1 MIDRRGVHVPV
12 VTRARIKH
20 SEYHLS
26 VWLLYLSPYLGSYES
41 WIRSDQNLTV
51 TTGVGQTLLLQTGV
65 NSGKIGMVVGSMAMF
80 RRTHVL

>member
-1 MIDRRGVHVPV
+1 MIDRQGVPV